1 MSTRNPQQ
9 DLGMLEL
16 LRQKAE
22 RLTRLEQRITELDQE
37 LKQEQS
43 ALLDVTSHLA
53 QELETYREIKEEW
66 EWFFENSIDMLCV
79 AGVDGYF
86 KKVNRAFTETLG
98 YPREELL
105 AHPFIDF
112 VHPDDVQRTMKEL
125 HRLGAGFTCVN
136 FENRYRA
143 RDGSWHW
150 LAWTCPPLLPSTS
163 RLYAIARDV
172 TESKRSSEE
181 VLYRAMHDALTGLSN
196 RAAFEHELAQSL
208 ARITRNPGSAIA
220 LLLIDL
226 DGFKAVNDT
235 YGHAAGDELLKEVS
249 RRFMA
254 EQRQGDLVC
263 RLGGDEFA
271 WLAEGRQPLNVGALA
286 ERLLHAV
293 NTPISLTPE
302 ASVRVGCSIGIAL
315 APDDACDGVRLLEC
329 ADHAMYGV
337 KKTGKNGYARF

>member
-1 MSTRNPQQ
+1 MSTRKPEQ
-9 DLGMLEL
+9 DLSMLEL

-22 RLTRLEQRITELDQE
+22 GLASLEERFALLDQE
-37 LKQEQS
+37 LKREQG
-43 ALLDVTSHLA
+43 ALLDVTSRIA
-53 QELETYREIKEEW
+53 QELEAYGEIKKEW

-79 AGVDGYF
+79 AGMDGYF

-98 YPREELL
+98 YAREELL
-105 AHPFIDF
+105 ARPFVDF
-112 VHPDDVQRTMKEL
+112 VHPDDVQKTLEEL
-125 HRLGAGFTCVN
+125 HRLGAGLTCVN

-143 RDGSWHW
+143 CDGSWHW

-172 TESKRSSEE
+172 TESKRSREE
-181 VLYRAMHDALTGLSN
+181 VLYRAMHDALTGLAN
-196 RAAFEHELAQSL
+196 RAAFEYELEQSL
-208 ARITRNPGSAIA
+208 ARIVRNPDSALG

-235 YGHAAGDELLKEVS
+235 YGHAAGDELLKEVA

-271 WLAEGRQPLNVGALA
+271 WLAEGRQPLDVGALA
-286 ERLLHAV
+286 ERLLRAV
-293 NTPISLTPE
+293 NTPISLTAE

-315 APDDACDGVRLLEC
+315 APDDASDGTRLLEC
-329 ADHAMYGV
+329 ADQAMYGV